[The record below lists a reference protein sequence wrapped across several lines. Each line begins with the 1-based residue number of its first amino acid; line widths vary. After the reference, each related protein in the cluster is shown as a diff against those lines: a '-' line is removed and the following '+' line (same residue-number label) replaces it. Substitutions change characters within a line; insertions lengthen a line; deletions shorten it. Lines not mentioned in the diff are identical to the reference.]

1 MFFHIF
7 RNTFITTDNIPAEI
21 KTNYKVESIEFSSID
36 PIVILDELAKLHR
49 EEIIFY
55 IIKDPMVYNGIIKQF
70 FLCMGL
76 DYKAYKIMID
86 GYKLYIRTVVR
97 VYEPKYKEDLVELEE
112 RDFSMRGQTIPWN
125 YGIIPIEYWINH
137 ISNDNNYIQAK
148 RNTDSYAYHLYTTM
162 NIEYNKIQDR
172 LDKLCNITPKF
183 YKTLKEFIDDPYN
196 NGAFNS
202 EFDCFYFNKRLMKY
216 LQEIHFILRGI
227 NSDIDE
233 KDIEE
238 YNKNHRWEHVNYDN
252 KSIY

>member
-7 RNTFITTDNIPAEI
+7 RNIFVITDNIPGEI
-21 KTNYKVESIEFSSID
+21 RSNYKIESIEFNSID
-36 PIVILDELAKLHR
+36 PVIILDKLSKLHK
-49 EEIIFY
+49 EEIVFY
-55 IIKDPMVYNGIIKQF
+55 KIPDVMVYNGIIKQF
-70 FLCMGL
+70 FLYMGL

-137 ISNDNNYIQAK
+137 ISNKDEYIDK
-148 RNTDSYAYHLYTTM
+148 KMHTDDYAYHLYTTM
-162 NIEYNKIQDR
+162 QIEYNKIQDR
-172 LDKLCNITPKF
+172 LDRLCNIKPQ
-183 YKTLKEFIDDPYN
+183 YHKTLQEFIDDTEI

-216 LQEIHFILRGI
+216 LQEIHFILRGLK
-227 NSDIDE
+227 SDIDE
-233 KDIEE
+233 KDLEE
-238 YNKNHRWEHVNYDN
+238 YNKNHRWEHMNYDH